1 MSNVQNSP
9 AEKTRRAPTQFTA
22 WATKHK
28 RNRRKK
34 IPINQYK
41 VFSVKRRN
49 TFKPED
55 SIYIYIYRM
64 PCIALIP
71 YKCCWCIY
79 LAFCCLHNKASH
91 QWQHRASSQKSFHSV
106 DGSAAHRGSLFSER
120 EAVTKCWR
128 ENGNLKNRSNS
139 GWLKFNPLT
148 RVDDCLPLVELALVW
163 LTVEVTTLDVPE
175 RGQVMKT
182 RCGVTDLVSLSLSQT
197 ILPSVP
203 RTTEQGT
210 MLFECFC
217 TFFFFLNKHRKHL
230 SLKHRTSRQ
239 AAGKFRHYKGLLE

>member
-1 MSNVQNSP
+1 MSNVQDEHQLSLLHERQSTN
-9 AEKTRRAPTQFTA
+9 ATEEKRFPSIN
-22 WATKHK
+22 TKFFQSK
-28 RNRRKK
+28 EETPSNLRLY
-34 IPINQYK
+34 IYL
-41 VFSVKRRN
+41 
-49 TFKPED
+49 
-55 SIYIYIYRM
+55 SIYLYM

>member
-1 MSNVQNSP
+1 
-9 AEKTRRAPTQFTA
+9 
-22 WATKHK
+22 
-28 RNRRKK
+28 
-34 IPINQYK
+34 
-41 VFSVKRRN
+41 
-49 TFKPED
+49 
-55 SIYIYIYRM
+55 M

-203 RTTEQGT
+203 RTTEQGQCH
-210 MLFECFC
+210 LNAFVL
-217 TFFFFLNKHRKHL
+217 FFFFLNKHRKHL

>member
-9 AEKTRRAPTQFTA
+9 AEKTRLAPTQFTA
-22 WATKHK
+22 WTTKHK

-41 VFSVKRRN
+41 VFSVNRRN

-55 SIYIYIYRM
+55 SIYRM

-79 LAFCCLHNKASH
+79 LAFCCLHNKVSH

-106 DGSAAHRGSLFSER
+106 DGSAAHRGSLFSQR

-139 GWLKFNPLT
+139 GWLKFNLLT

-182 RCGVTDLVSLSLSQT
+182 RCGVTDLVPPSLSQT

-203 RTTEQGT
+203 RTTEEGT

-217 TFFFFLNKHRKHL
+217 TFFW
-230 SLKHRTSRQ
+230 TSIGSICLWSTEPVDKQ
-239 AAGKFRHYKGLLE
+239 WVNLDITKAYTDVLE